1 MEEWHF
7 GNDYARNIIIFG
19 ADNSSSSHTDDL
31 KNNFLRLGEGDI
43 FWY

>member
-1 MEEWHF
+1 MEEWNF
-7 GNDYARNIIIFG
+7 GNGYARNVIIFG

-31 KNNFLRLGEGDI
+31 KNNFLSLGEGDF